1 MFVREGRG
9 KNSVLVLRNHR
20 RKVFK
25 VLEKISVSEM
35 KLWQRQWNR
44 RNENERKTRMR
55 SLECQRPN

>member
-9 KNSVLVLRNHR
+9 KTSVLVLRNHR

-25 VLEKISVSEM
+25 ILEKISVSEM